1 MQSEH
6 SRILALLDGGRITL
20 AEAEE
25 MFDTALGKESR
36 IARMKLWL
44 GVRLGYCLAIALI
57 AGALLRPALIA
68 VLHTG
73 TQAIGGNVDLQFFLN
88 RLSEAF

>member
-1 MQSEH
+1 MQIEH

-20 AEAEE
+20 AEAEV
-25 MFDTALGKESR
+25 MFDSALGKGSR
-36 IARMKLWL
+36 VARMRFWL
-44 GVRLGYCLAIALI
+44 AARLGYCLAIALI
-57 AGALLRPALIA
+57 AGVLLRPALII

-73 TQAIGGNVDLQFFLN
+73 AQAIGGNVDLQVLLN